1 MQRSLILVSVIVLVG
16 AMLTVNGQNT
26 ISYSYDN
33 SGNRNSRTITVAKS
47 ALINTNQETEG
58 SLNNQEQSKKNIHQD
73 ELNNV
78 RFSIY
83 PNPTRES
90 VEIETENLPL
100 ESKGMVMIF
109 DVKGVLILKQDLTPH
124 STNLDL
130 SQLAAGTYVL
140 KVFIDS
146 KVSEWKLIKE

>member
-1 MQRSLILVSVIVLVG
+1 MHRYLFLVSVVVLIG
-16 AMLTVNGQNT
+16 TTLTVNGQNT
-26 ISYSYDN
+26 ISYAYDN
-33 SGNRNSRTITVAKS
+33 SGNRISRTITVAKS
-47 ALINTNQETEG
+47 TSMDTDEENEG
-58 SLNNQEQSKKNIHQD
+58 SGNNQDQSKKNIHKG

-78 RFSIY
+78 QFSIY

-90 VEIETENLPL
+90 VEIKTENLPL
-100 ESKGMVMIF
+100 ESKGMVMVF

-130 SQLAAGTYVL
+130 SQVAAGNYLL

-146 KVSEWKLIKE
+146 QVSEWKLIKE